1 MVKGLP
7 FLQIILYP
15 PLLPALA
22 GLASGKRWKAGS
34 PWDIFVIFPLKKIP
48 KVVSLCCIHV
58 LNNNLFQEDP
68 VFQTLPDFQPKW
80 AQLHLRFAPKFQGQK
95 TNAGEEGVETPNLGS
110 WAAGGVGPFFQTEM
124 VFNDGLMLV
133 EWCFLM
139 VFWWWLNGHII
150 RFFMDL
156 APGNVAGKSHNFLR
170 WLSYQNF
177 RFEDF
182 PATFDYHTGYASGSG
197 KLGATPGCVHV
208 QKNLTPDGL
217 LGKWKPGFW
226 LVVTTP
232 QKKIVVIAIRP
243 ISIISTAIF
252 FSSHQLS
259 TSNCHEQGPRLSN
272 GEPFGGFN
280 PTEIVGYHDKKQTSL
295 KPGIRI

>member
-197 KLGATPGCVHV
+197 KLGATPGRPRPEKPISRWASWKMETWLLACGHNPSEKKLLSLRSVPFPSFLRLFFFQTISWAH
-208 QKNLTPDGL
+208 LTAMGRVPGCQTASL
-217 LGKWKPGFW
+217 L
-226 LVVTTP
+226 VASTP
-232 QKKIVVIAIRP
+232 QKLLGTMIK
-243 ISIISTAIF
+243 SK
-252 FSSHQLS
+252 HL
-259 TSNCHEQGPRLSN
+259 
-272 GEPFGGFN
+272 
-280 PTEIVGYHDKKQTSL
+280 
-295 KPGIRI
+295 